1 MYINKLTTANKTF
14 CIISLTGKAAL
25 YASALDPRHKR
36 MCFIV
41 QTLHFETKD
50 NLAEMCKTLQL
61 PHRGTSTDDDD
72 PQPQVSTSPATG
84 SQNQPAA
91 TTGTKAWSFKTQF
104 GNDYFTEDADYSQVE
119 LCFSEPCIPPQ
130 DNPLQ
135 WWKNNEG

>member
-1 MYINKLTTANKTF
+1 
-14 CIISLTGKAAL
+14 
-25 YASALDPRHKR
+25 

-41 QTLHFETKD
+41 QTLRFETKD
-50 NLAEMCKTLQL
+50 NLAEMCKTLQQ
-61 PHRGTSTDDDD
+61 PDRGTSTDDDD

-91 TTGTKAWSFKTQF
+91 TTGTKAWSFKTLF

-135 WWKNNEG
+135 WWKNNEGRYKKLSVLANWIRFPYLLD